1 MPKSKTRFR
10 MPRRTTA
17 ARTCDP
23 CRVCNTLCRACAGQS
38 YYTALKTNS
47 RIKAHYTSL
56 STCIR
61 TTGVGFSLRHKPRH
75 PRSRDSKGA
84 TAQLVFLTSHLSTAS
99 QTTKSVILSEA
110 KDLSVQF

>member
-10 MPRRTTA
+10 MPRRITA

-23 CRVCNTLCRACAGQS
+23 CRVCNTPSAAPAPQAAAS
-38 YYTALKTNS
+38 AES
-47 RIKAHYTSL
+47 RFKE
-56 STCIR
+56 
-61 TTGVGFSLRHKPRH
+61 
-75 PRSRDSKGA
+75 A